1 MLYNLNFNKM
11 AILRQKLIIP
21 ASVNWWRIVIKNPV
35 PPAGYVVPS
44 AVGEPVPG
52 SEVFLEQDPIDDPV
66 FAGESNISDMD
77 ITGGAMAISYE
88 FSIKR
93 TDNINVFGSCSW
105 I

>member
-1 MLYNLNFNKM
+1 M

-21 ASVNWWRIVIKNPV
+21 ASVNWWRIIIKNPV

-52 SEVFLEQDPIDDPV
+52 SEVFLEQEPVDDPV
-66 FAGESNISDMD
+66 YAGGSHISDTD
-77 ITGGAMAISYE
+77 ITDGAMAISYE

-93 TDNINVFGSCSW
+93 LEE
-105 I
+105 